1 MFLCD
6 NISRKRIVMLLKN
19 MDNCSIAIPHHTQ
32 FLIRKA
38 VQYVWQYWTRGPREA
53 LSVEILSTAAQLY
66 ENKKANIRWQDSEPP
81 ITGY

>member
-6 NISRKRIVMLLKN
+6 NISRKRIAMLLKN
-19 MDNCSIAIPHHTQ
+19 MDNCSIAIPHHMQ

-38 VQYVWQYWTRGPREA
+38 VQYVWVWQYWTRGPRDA

-66 ENKKANIRWQDSEPP
+66 EKNP
-81 ITGY
+81 I